1 MGEVVRGARELT
13 TFGEMLLVFRRAAGL
28 TQEELA
34 EAAGM
39 AARSIRDL
47 ERGRRERPQR
57 RTAQLLVSALG
68 LGEADAAALLAAGR
82 PGSRPMSAGDG
93 SAPSG
98 LLGRQD
104 QLTVLERAAGEARAG
119 RGSVVLVRA
128 GAGMGKTAL
137 LEAWAPQEMRVM
149 SASGAELEQGF
160 AFAVLRQLVEPL
172 LARAGDEGRA
182 RLLAGPAQ
190 SASHALR
197 VEGTG
202 ELSPEASLG
211 LLHSLYWLMV
221 HATDEGPLA
230 LVVDDVHWADPPSLR
245 WLEYLARRLRGL
257 PLLLVLAGRPDDGTG
272 TGPTLERIAAQPH
285 CRRIDLPGL
294 DIDSVTHLVRASLG
308 PGEPRFVAACASAT
322 GSNPLLLREL
332 LRTLAGNQVGA
343 TDDQAHL
350 VEEFRGR
357 ILAETVVKRLAG
369 EPEPV
374 LSLARALVVLGDDA
388 TWKTA
393 AELAGLGEP
402 TARELG
408 GRLRQ
413 IGVLSGPGEVH
424 SGWATPHRGTTG
436 HDGAADNRRPITAL
450 PAERSATGEPVR
462 FAHALV
468 RTAVAEAVL
477 GPVELAAGHARAA
490 GLLRADGAA
499 DDLVAAHLLLAEPGG
514 ESWWVDV
521 LREAARATRGRGAP
535 EVTSAY
541 LRRALREPLSAE
553 ARGPLLLELGKDEI
567 QIDAGAARH
576 HLTQASTELA
586 DPYALA
592 EAASLLAS
600 ALFLSHEHERAVD
613 VLARAVD
620 DLEHTDDGIGL
631 AREVSWYL
639 QAQMLLIGYDHLST
653 LPAARRHA
661 RRLRDHKLAGDTPG
675 ECVVLAALSAWATTG
690 EASAQVAGDL
700 LDRSL
705 RGGLVAADASH
716 LFVSLAGL
724 AFVATDRLDDA
735 VARLDRVA
743 ETGGRWGS
751 FLMVSSALTWHLLV
765 QARRGRQL
773 PLTADF
779 GHPATTADQG
789 LEPRVRVSL
798 TTQVGESLI
807 ERCDLT
813 TATAVLTADADFD
826 RVGWTWQGPA
836 FLARSRLHAA
846 RGNPAAALAVLHE
859 YGAQENQAQV
869 MNLAG
874 VPWRS
879 RAALLHLTLGQ
890 RTDALQL
897 ATEELELA
905 HQWGTDRAIG
915 VASRSLGV
923 IHGGHRGLALLRD
936 AVTALKRSPARLE
949 LARAHYSLGSA
960 FLRGGETDEARQN
973 LTQALNLADA
983 CGSVLLAG
991 QVRGALAA
999 AGVRAKPAP
1008 PTAPSLSPTEH
1019 RLLELLRAGHSDR
1032 QIAQAL
1038 LLTPHEVTDF
1048 IEQAGRKVGVNSRA
1062 ELASPGQG
1070 GGE

>member
-1 MGEVVRGARELT
+1 MA

-47 ERGRRERPQR
+47 ERGRRARPQR

-68 LGEADAAALLAAGR
+68 LGDADAAALLAAGR
-82 PGSRPMSAGDG
+82 PGRPTTPPADDG
-93 SAPSG
+93 TAPSG
-98 LLGRQD
+98 LLGRRD
-104 QLTVLERAAGEARAG
+104 QLVILERAADEARAG
-119 RGSVVLVRA
+119 RGGVVLVRA

-137 LEAWAPQEMRVM
+137 LDTWARVQQSREILVV

-182 RLLAGPAQ
+182 RLLSGPAQ
-190 SASHALR
+190 LASHALR
-197 VEGTG
+197 VQGTG
-202 ELSPEASLG
+202 ELSPEASPG

-221 HATDEGPLA
+221 HVADEGPVA
-230 LVVDDVHWADPPSLR
+230 LVVDDVHWADLPSVR

-257 PLLLVLAGRPDDGTG
+257 PLLLVLAGRPDNGSG
-272 TGPTLERIAAQPH
+272 SGAEPMLERIAGQPY
-285 CRRIDLPGL
+285 CRSVGLPGL
-294 DIDSVTHLVRASLG
+294 DLDSVTHLVRASLG

-322 GSNPLLLREL
+322 ESNPLLLHQL
-332 LRTLAGNQVGA
+332 LRTLADNQVGA
-343 TDDQAHL
+343 TDEQAHL

-357 ILAETVVKRLAG
+357 ILAKTVVKRLAD

-374 LSLARALVVLGDDA
+374 LRLARALVVLGDEA
-388 TWKTA
+388 AWNVA
-393 AELAGLGEP
+393 AELAGLGES

-413 IGVLSGPGEVH
+413 IGVLAP
-424 SGWATPHRGTTG
+424 
-436 HDGAADNRRPITAL
+436 
-450 PAERSATGEPVR
+450 GEPVR
-462 FAHALV
+462 FGHALV
-468 RTAVAEAVL
+468 RAAVAEAVL

-490 GLLRADGAA
+490 ELLRSDGAA

-514 ESWWVDV
+514 ESWWVDA
-521 LREAARATRGRGAP
+521 LREAARASRGRGAP
-535 EVTSAY
+535 EVTVAY
-541 LRRALREPLSAE
+541 LRRALREPVSVE
-553 ARGPLLLELGKDEI
+553 ERGPLLLELGKDEI

-576 HLTQASTELA
+576 HLTQASMALA

-620 DLEHTDDGIGL
+620 DLGQTDDGIGL
-631 AREVSWYL
+631 AREVSWFL
-639 QAQMLLIGYDHLST
+639 QAQMLLIGYDQLST

-661 RRLRDHKLAGDTPG
+661 RQLWEHKLAGDTPG
-675 ECVVLAALSAWATTG
+675 ECMILAALSAPATTG
-690 EASAQVAGDL
+690 EASAQVANDL
-700 LDRSL
+700 LDRAL
-705 RGGLVAADASH
+705 RGGLVAADTSQM
-716 LFVSLAGL
+716 LVTLAGL

-735 VARLDRVA
+735 VARFDRIGDM
-743 ETGGRWGS
+743 GGRWGS
-751 FLMVSSALTWHLLV
+751 FLLVSSALTWQLLV

-789 LEPRVRVSL
+789 LEPRVRLSL

-813 TATAVLTADADFD
+813 SATAALTADADFD

-836 FLARSRLHAA
+836 LLARSRLHAA
-846 RGNPAAALAVLHE
+846 RGNPAAALAILHE
-859 YGAQENQAQV
+859 YGAEENRAQV

-915 VASRSLGV
+915 VASRCLGV
-923 IHGGHRGLALLRD
+923 IHGGRRGQALLRE
-936 AVTALKRSPARLE
+936 AVALLKRSPARLE
-949 LARAHYSLGSA
+949 LARAHYGLGTA
-960 FLRGGETDEARQN
+960 LMRGGETDEARQA
-973 LTQALNLADA
+973 LTQALHLADT

-999 AGVRAKPAP
+999 AGVRPKPAP
-1008 PTAPSLSPTEH
+1008 PAAPSLSPTEH
-1019 RLLELLRAGHSDR
+1019 RLVELLRAGHSDR

-1038 LLTPHEVTDF
+1038 LLTPHDVTGL
-1048 IEQAGRKVGVNSRA
+1048 IEQAGRKLGVTSRA
-1062 ELASPGQG
+1062 ELASPDRAHQQT

>member
-1 MGEVVRGARELT
+1 
-13 TFGEMLLVFRRAAGL
+13 MLLVFRRAAGL

-68 LGEADAAALLAAGR
+68 LSGADAAALLAAGR
-82 PGSRPMSAGDG
+82 PGSQPVPSTGGGMT
-93 SAPSG
+93 PSG

-104 QLTVLERAAGEARAG
+104 QLMVLEHAAGEARAG
-119 RGSVVLVRA
+119 RGGVVLVRA

-137 LEAWAPQEMRVM
+137 LDAWAPQEIRVV

-160 AFAVLRQLVEPL
+160 AFAVLRQLIEPL

-230 LVVDDVHWADPPSLR
+230 LVVDDVHWADAPSLR

-257 PLLLVLAGRPDDGTG
+257 PLLLVLAGRPDEGAGAGPVLVGRPNDGAGARSMQTGRPDDATG

-285 CRRIDLPGL
+285 CRRIELPGL
-294 DIDSVTHLVRASLG
+294 DIGSVTHLVRASLG
-308 PGEPRFVAACASAT
+308 PCESRFVAACASAT
-322 GSNPLLLREL
+322 GNNPLLLREL
-332 LRTLAGNQVGA
+332 LRTLADNQVRP

-374 LSLARALVVLGDDA
+374 LSLARTLVVLGDDA
-388 TWKTA
+388 TWTTA

-413 IGVLSGPGEVH
+413 IGVLAP
-424 SGWATPHRGTTG
+424 
-436 HDGAADNRRPITAL
+436 
-450 PAERSATGEPVR
+450 GEPVR

-468 RTAVAEAVL
+468 RTTVAEAVL

-514 ESWWVDV
+514 ESWWVDA

-535 EVTSAY
+535 EVTTAY
-541 LRRALREPLSAE
+541 LRRALREPLPAE

-576 HLTQASTELA
+576 HLTQASTALA

-600 ALFLSHEHERAVD
+600 AQFLSHEHERAVD

-639 QAQMLLIGYDHLST
+639 QAQMLLIGYDQLST

-690 EASAQVAGDL
+690 EASAQVANDL
-700 LDRSL
+700 LDRAL

-716 LFVSLAGL
+716 MFLTLAGL

-735 VARLDRVA
+735 VARFDHVA

-751 FLMVSSALTWHLLV
+751 FLMVSSALTWQLLV

-773 PLTADF
+773 PLTPDF
-779 GHPATTADQG
+779 GHPATKADQS
-789 LEPRVRVSL
+789 LEPRVRLSM

-813 TATAVLTADADFD
+813 SATAVLTADADFD

-836 FLARSRLHAA
+836 LLARSRLHAA

-859 YGAQENQAQV
+859 YGAQENRAQV

-905 HQWGTDRAIG
+905 HQWGTERAIG
-915 VASRSLGV
+915 VASRCLGV
-923 IHGGHRGLALLRD
+923 IHGGHRGQALLRD
-936 AVTALKRSPARLE
+936 AVAVLKRSPARLE
-949 LARAHYSLGSA
+949 LARAHYSLGTA
-960 FLRGGETDEARQN
+960 LIRGGETDEARQA
-973 LTQALNLADA
+973 LTQALHLADT

-991 QVRGALAA
+991 QVRGALAS
-999 AGVRAKPAP
+999 AGVRPKPAP
-1008 PTAPSLSPTEH
+1008 PAAPSLSPTEH
-1019 RLLELLRAGHSDR
+1019 RLVELLRAGHSDR

-1038 LLTPHEVTDF
+1038 LLTPHDVTGLV
-1048 IEQAGRKVGVNSRA
+1048 EQAGRKLGVTSRA
-1062 ELASPGQG
+1062 ELASPAQSQAHQRTG
-1070 GGE
+1070 GDSRR